1 MKIEVISNIELSN
14 CLSPIITIT
23 KNEYRKADLSEIND
37 VVSMLCCLN
46 NFGRELTETEHKEIL
61 AQLDNVGD
69 GYKVLFAVT
78 ATPTKPDPYPWDI
91 EKKFEVS
98 LLYSNVKTLSRRVAV
113 SDFIIA

>member
-91 EKKFEVS
+91 EKNFEVS
-98 LLYSNVKTLSRRVAV
+98 LLTSLNPKKAV
-113 SDFIIA
+113 IIAD

>member
-23 KNEYRKADLSEIND
+23 NLSEIND

-91 EKKFEVS
+91 EKNFEVS
-98 LLYSNVKTLSRRVAV
+98 LLTSLNPKKAV
-113 SDFIIA
+113 IIAD

>member
-14 CLSPIITIT
+14 YLSPIITIT
-23 KNEYRKADLSEIND
+23 KNEYRKADLAEIND

-46 NFGRELTETEHKEIL
+46 NFCRKLTETEHKEIL

-78 ATPTKPDPYPWDI
+78 ATPTKPNPYPWDI

-98 LLYSNVKTLSRRVAV
+98 LLTSLNPKKAV
-113 SDFIIA
+113 IIAD